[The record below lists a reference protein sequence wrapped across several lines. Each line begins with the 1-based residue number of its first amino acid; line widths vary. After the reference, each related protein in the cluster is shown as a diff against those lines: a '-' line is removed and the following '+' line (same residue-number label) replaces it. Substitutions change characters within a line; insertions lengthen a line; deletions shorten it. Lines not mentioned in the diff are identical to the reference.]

1 MVTVSKQGES
11 KMTNTTENGTKATKK
26 PNYVAYSV
34 HSQGGAAGPKYT
46 RIGVGFTYR
55 NGSIGVMYD
64 AIPLSGQ
71 IVLLGIDQ
79 EEKPTAVSYGHPTR
93 KADFEACMV
102 REAGQNSFWT
112 PIGSAWRQDGYIS
125 IQLDAVVPLSK
136 LVLSVPKE
144 NA

>member
-1 MVTVSKQGES
+1 MSEN
-11 KMTNTTENGTKATKK
+11 TNTQNGKAKK
-26 PNYVAYSV
+26 RPDYLAYAAG
-34 HSQGGAAGPKYT
+34 SQGGAAGPKYT
-46 RIGVGFTYR
+46 RIGVGFTYK

-79 EEKPTAVSYGHPTR
+79 EEKPTAISYGHPTR

-102 REAGQNSFWT
+102 REAGPNNSFWT
-112 PIGSAWRQDGYIS
+112 NVGTAYRQDGYIS
-125 IQLDAVVPLSK
+125 ILLDVVPHNK
-136 LVLSVPKE
+136 VVLSIPKD